1 MTDALPRPDPSEFD
15 EYYARYVDL
24 VPTGNVLITLR
35 DQLPATLALL
45 RGLSLEAETTPYA
58 VGKWSLREVFG
69 HLVDVE
75 RLFQFR
81 ALAMARED
89 GVDLPGM
96 DHDEWAGRS
105 DANARA
111 LADHIEEWT
120 AVRRAGVHLF
130 ASFDSDTGMRTGR
143 ASGKPF
149 SVRAFPW
156 IIAGHELWH
165 RHIIREKYMAV
176 EGTP

>member
-1 MTDALPRPDPSEFD
+1 M
-15 EYYARYVDL
+15 V
-24 VPTGNVLITLR
+24 
-35 DQLPATLALL
+35 
-45 RGLSLEAETTPYA
+45 
-58 VGKWSLREVFG
+58 G

-96 DHDEWAGRS
+96 DQDEWARRS
-105 DANARA
+105 DANARP

-130 ASFDSDTGMRTGR
+130 ATFDSDTGRRTGR
-143 ASGKPF
+143 ASDKAF
-149 SVRAFPW
+149 NVRAFPW

-165 RHIIREKYMAV
+165 RHIIREMYLSDERAR
-176 EGTP
+176 